1 MSSVGS
7 FGGTFSP
14 AGTSFTLNRMGFG
27 TMQLTGAHVWGEPR
41 DPEAAIAVLREAVK
55 LGVNHIDTS
64 DFYGPHVA
72 NRLIREALYPYPSDL
87 TIVTK
92 VGVRRAADKSWP
104 VALSRQD
111 LTEAVHDNL
120 RNLGLDALDIV
131 NLRVG
136 GTSGTTDASI
146 AEPLGVLV
154 DLKREGLIKHIG
166 LSNISRQQFAEGESI
181 SEIVCVQNHYNV
193 SYRHDDIF
201 IDELA
206 RKGVAFVPYF
216 PLGGFQPLDE
226 VALDEASVQVGA
238 TPRQVALAWL
248 LARSPNVLVIAGTSS
263 PSHLRENLAAASLE
277 LSPAVLAKLDAIAQV
292 S

>member
-7 FGGTFSP
+7 LGGTFVP
-14 AGTSFTLNRMGFG
+14 AGTSFALNRMGFG
-27 TMQLTGAHVWGEPR
+27 AMQLTGPHVWGEPR
-41 DPEAAIAVLREAVK
+41 DPQTAIEVLREAVK

-72 NRLIREALYPYPSDL
+72 NRLIREALYPYPDDL

-104 VALSRQD
+104 VALSRAD
-111 LTEAVHDNL
+111 LTDAVHDNL

-136 GTSGTTDASI
+136 GTSGTSDDSI
-146 AEPLGVLV
+146 AEPLGVLA
-154 DLKREGLIKHIG
+154 DLKAQGLIKHIG
-166 LSNISRQQFAEGESI
+166 LSNVSHRQFTEGESI

-193 SYRHDDIF
+193 SHRYDDEL

-206 RKGVAFVPYF
+206 RKGIAFVPYF
-216 PLGGFQPLDE
+216 PLGGFRPLD
-226 VALDEASVQVGA
+226 VAALDDAAKEAGA

-248 LARSPNVLVIAGTSS
+248 LARASNVLVIAGTSS
-263 PSHLRENLAAASLE
+263 VSHLRENVAAASLQ
-277 LSPAVLAKLDAIAQV
+277 LCPAILARLDAIAEV